1 MMDSVD
7 LQSKLLSFRD
17 KEKDVLNQAYKILSK
32 EQSTNNFDF
41 DKLESSNIFHVSH
54 IRNICIDYRLRFLD
68 LNRFKGTIPIEAHD
82 KIHSLE
88 KLHKTQIKDFKIMAP
103 SKLFKLDSTDDPLL
117 FAPLGND
124 YYYLVH
130 KWGNDMSPIR
140 KTLVWPFKNIV
151 NMCVSLILISLVLTW
166 LLPLNLFNP
175 NPTMSDFLLVFLF
188 VFKSIAAVAIFYGFA
203 LGKNFNRAIWDSRY
217 YNS

>member
-1 MMDSVD
+1 MMDSID
-7 LQSKLLSFRD
+7 LQSKLLSIRN
-17 KEKDVLNQAYKILSK
+17 KEKNVLDQAYKILSTEETINK
-32 EQSTNNFDF
+32 FDF
-41 DKLESSNIFHVSH
+41 DKLESNNIFHVSH
-54 IRNICIDYRLRFLD
+54 IRNICVDYRLRFLD
-68 LNRFKGTIPIEAHD
+68 LNRFKGTIPDEAHD
-82 KIHSLE
+82 KINSLE
-88 KLHKTQIKDFKIMAP
+88 KLHQTQIKDFKIMAP

-117 FAPLGND
+117 FAPLGNN
-124 YYYLVH
+124 YYYLLH
-130 KWGNDMSPIR
+130 KWGNDMSPMRRTI
-140 KTLVWPFKNIV
+140 VWPFKNIV

-166 LLPLNLFNP
+166 LMPLNLFNP

>member
-1 MMDSVD
+1 
-7 LQSKLLSFRD
+7 
-17 KEKDVLNQAYKILSK
+17 
-32 EQSTNNFDF
+32 
-41 DKLESSNIFHVSH
+41 
-54 IRNICIDYRLRFLD
+54 LD
-68 LNRFKGTIPIEAHD
+68 LNRFKGTIPDEAHD
-82 KIHSLE
+82 KINSLE
-88 KLHKTQIKDFKIMAP
+88 KLHQTQIKDFKIMAP

-117 FAPLGND
+117 FAPLGNN
-124 YYYLVH
+124 YYYLLH
-130 KWGNDMSPIR
+130 KWGNDMSPMRRTI
-140 KTLVWPFKNIV
+140 VWPFKNIV

-166 LLPLNLFNP
+166 LMPLNLFNP

>member
-1 MMDSVD
+1 MDSID
-7 LQSKLLSFRD
+7 LQSKLLSIRN
-17 KEKDVLNQAYKILSK
+17 KEKNVLDQAYKILLT
-32 EQSTNNFDF
+32 EETINNFDF
-41 DKLESSNIFHVSH
+41 DKLESNNIFHVSH

-68 LNRFKGTIPIEAHD
+68 LNRFKGTIPDEAHD
-82 KIHSLE
+82 KINSLE
-88 KLHKTQIKDFKIMAP
+88 KLHQTQIKDFKIMAP

-117 FAPLGND
+117 FAPLGNN
-124 YYYLVH
+124 YYYLIH
-130 KWGNDMSPIR
+130 KWGNDMSPMR
-140 KTLVWPFKNIV
+140 KTIVWPFKNIV

-166 LLPLNLFNP
+166 LMPLNLFNP

>member
-1 MMDSVD
+1 MDSID
-7 LQSKLLSFRD
+7 LQSKLLSIRN
-17 KEKDVLNQAYKILSK
+17 KEKNVLDQAYKILLTEK
-32 EQSTNNFDF
+32 TINKFDF
-41 DKLESSNIFHVSH
+41 DKLESNNIFHVSH

-68 LNRFKGTIPIEAHD
+68 LNRFKGTIPDEAHD
-82 KIHSLE
+82 KINSLE
-88 KLHKTQIKDFKIMAP
+88 KLHQTQIKDFKIMAP

-117 FAPLGND
+117 FAPLGNN
-124 YYYLVH
+124 YYYLIH
-130 KWGNDMSPIR
+130 KWGNDMSPMRRTI
-140 KTLVWPFKNIV
+140 VWPFKNIV

-166 LLPLNLFNP
+166 LMPLNLFNP